1 MAPVAQAGAAS
12 LLVIDVAIALAIQSL
27 RSCMFDFFSMAGA
40 TGAACRG
47 QRGDEEHNCD
57 QNGQQFSRTP
67 SDGLSCGDHV
77 LEPSSSIQAHCRT
90 VASVALK
97 LIKSVGLVDMR
108 LNADVSRLS
117 ALMLSIAALATP
129 LIVAAAQSLPPKVAQ
144 RQQGMKAMAEAAK
157 SINAMFKGS
166 SPYDSKLFKAA
177 AETIRSQSG
186 TTLSALFEGSL
197 TATGSKASASIES
210 ERQQFDK
217 LALDLGIFAAALSVA
232 ADRNPDE
239 LGPGMRMRAGDA
251 VAGGGPLA
259 KKIDAAR
266 DATSMSPEHALH
278 LMLQTCTSCH
288 AKFRV
293 ESK

>member
-1 MAPVAQAGAAS
+1 MIDAA
-12 LLVIDVAIALAIQSL
+12 IGRTIQSL
-27 RSCMFDFFSMAGA
+27 RSCMFDFSSMAGA

-47 QRGDEEHNCD
+47 HRGGEEHNCD
-57 QNGQQFSRTP
+57 QNGQQFSRT
-67 SDGLSCGDHV
+67 SSNGLSWGDHV

-90 VASVALK
+90 VARVALT

-129 LIVAAAQSLPPKVAQ
+129 VFVAAAQSLPPEVAQ
-144 RQQGMKAMAEAAK
+144 RQQDMKAMAEAAK

-186 TTLSALFEGSL
+186 TALSTLFEGSV
-197 TATGSKASASIES
+197 TAAGSKASSNIET

-217 LALDLGIFAAALSVA
+217 LALDLSSYAAALSVA
-232 ADRNPDE
+232 ADRNRDA
-239 LGPGMRMRAGDA
+239 LGPGMRMQAGDA

-259 KKIDAAR
+259 KRIDPAR
-266 DATSMSPEHALH
+266 DAISMSAEHAFH